1 MRAIIHIGCVK
12 TGSSSV
18 QGFLQDNR
26 ALLGEQ
32 GVLYPQTPLQPPLAW
47 APRTHHIALARHL
60 ALGRPQGDFLNP
72 LRRELA
78 AAGCRA
84 FILSEELFSELMRTP
99 AQLQRLHDFLQAL
112 GCDEVRVVVWLRECG
127 AMFASLCSQQLKNG
141 RPEWFH
147 LMPPAALPHFRFLM
161 DYRALLT
168 RWAGIFGR
176 EALEVRL
183 FERECW
189 PQGELL
195 RDAAAAFG
203 LRWDERF
210 VLPPHLNE
218 SFNLLEMEVLRV
230 VNHLLP
236 GSEREETQPTA
247 PLRDL
252 MRRHVSVLDDPAL
265 RFAPPAAVTRAWREW
280 AAEGNEWVR
289 AQFFPARPAL
299 FAARGGQTGNPAL
312 PALPAEGWEALG
324 RVLAQLSEENRS
336 LRRQLQRRAAAR
348 GEPPR
353 AAGISDPPAR

>member
-18 QGFLQDNR
+18 QGFLQGNR
-26 ALLGEQ
+26 DLLAGQ
-32 GVLYPQTPLQPPLAW
+32 GVLYPQTPLQPSMGW
-47 APRTHHIALARHL
+47 SHRIHHIALASYL
-60 ALGRPQGDFLNP
+60 ARGYPAVDFLTP

-78 AAGCRA
+78 DAGCRT
-84 FILSEELFSELMRTP
+84 FILSEELFCEWMQTP
-99 AQLQRLHDFLQAL
+99 AQLQRLHDFLRAL

-127 AMFASLCSQQLKNG
+127 AMFASLCSQQLRNG
-141 RPEWFH
+141 RTEWFH
-147 LMPPAALPHFRFLM
+147 LMPPRACPHFRFLM

-168 RWAGIFGR
+168 RWAEVFGR

-195 RDAAAAFG
+195 RDAAEAFG

-210 VLPPHLNE
+210 VLPSPLNE
-218 SFNLLEMEVLRV
+218 RFNLLEMEVLRV

-236 GSEREETQPTA
+236 GDALEEVQPIS
-247 PLRDL
+247 PLCDL
-252 MRRHVSVLDDPAL
+252 LRRHVGALDDPEL
-265 RFAPPAAVTRAWREW
+265 RFAPPADVTRAWREW

-289 AQFFPARPAL
+289 AEFFPSRPAL
-299 FAARGGQTGNPAL
+299 FAVMGEQTENPAL

-324 RVLAQLSEENRS
+324 RVLAQLSEENWS
-336 LRRQLQRRAAAR
+336 LRRQLQRQAVRA
-348 GEPPR
+348 
-353 AAGISDPPAR
+353 DPHP